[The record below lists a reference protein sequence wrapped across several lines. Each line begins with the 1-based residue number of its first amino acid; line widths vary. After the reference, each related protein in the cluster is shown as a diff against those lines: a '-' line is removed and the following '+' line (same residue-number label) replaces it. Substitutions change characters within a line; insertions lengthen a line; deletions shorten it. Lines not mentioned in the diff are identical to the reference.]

1 MSAAESSQ
9 LPLWVQDRD
18 TVIEQTAD
26 ATWRYTLPPQY
37 HRTNAFLK
45 QESQYQ
51 HLEGSLEAIVQNLV
65 RAFEMEASFKTNPQ
79 QWVSIVQDKFR
90 MSTNGGKAYT
100 AADVVEQG
108 TYNLFLTET
117 EHYNPKTEDFETS
130 ANLFHTAFPKGFVW
144 ELIEVLSGPPHVTF
158 KWRHW
163 GTFTGRYKDFE
174 PTGETVE
181 IVGLSIAR
189 VSDDLKIESL
199 EHYFDTNAFLE
210 KLTQGGKAQ
219 RNGQVKA
226 SGCPFHN
233 AEG

>member
-1 MSAAESSQ
+1 MSAAETSQAESSQ

-18 TVIEQTAD
+18 TVIRETAD
-26 ATWRYTLPPQY
+26 AQWRYKLPPEY
-37 HRTNAFLK
+37 HRTNAFLQ

-51 HLEGSLEAIVQNLV
+51 HLEGSLEALVQNLV
-65 RAFEMEASFKTNPQ
+65 RAFEMEASFKTDPQ
-79 QWVSIVQDKFR
+79 QWVSIVQDKFQ
-90 MSTNGGKAYT
+90 MSTNGGQAYT

-117 EHYNPKTEDFETS
+117 EHYNPKTEDFESS

-144 ELIEVLSGPPHVTF
+144 ELIEVLSGPPNVTF

-163 GTFTGRYKDFE
+163 GTFTGRYKEFE

-181 IVGLSIAR
+181 IIGLSIAR

-199 EHYFDTNAFLE
+199 EH
-210 KLTQGGKAQ
+210 
-219 RNGQVKA
+219 
-226 SGCPFHN
+226 
-233 AEG
+233 